1 MPTET
6 IAEPRLAAVPEKA
19 ETDYTAEQFC
29 MAFATIYH
37 TQRQEAAD
45 LMNVPV
51 ERLTPHYVGTHY
63 ARPEHSMTVISKI
76 QSVME
81 SGLCHDRVV
90 RYAESQPD
98 ILMLHHRVLTDYLS
112 NLSAVCFA
120 GAAADYLLAK
130 GAFFQR
136 LEEKHHAKELII
148 KAHELFSELADGKV
162 GEAIGLDRR
171 HLQQMAKVMYGQEG
185 SASNMPLWFE
195 TGVSA
200 EVATKRGLETIL
212 ARRGENSIVRFST
225 SEEDLKGSDLVVFK
239 NGKRLLMDVKSSGR
253 IYHDGHYIQSAAHS
267 ELEKIDNDTFYIKR
281 LHPAST
287 ESIGQDFSIDTD
299 YEDELEMVIEEFD
312 ELSSEKKRP
321 RRRTDATRHVWG
333 RHRMHLAGAAL
344 RGSG

>member
-6 IAEPRLAAVPEKA
+6 IAEPHVAAVPEKA
-19 ETDYTAEQFC
+19 ERDYTAEEFC
-29 MAFATIYH
+29 MAFASIYH

-51 ERLTPHYVGTHY
+51 ERITPHYSGTHY
-63 ARPEHSMTVISKI
+63 ARPEHSMTVIAKV
-76 QSVME
+76 QKVME

-90 RYAESQPD
+90 RYAENQPD

-130 GAFFQR
+130 GTYFQS

-148 KAHELFSELADGKV
+148 KAHELFAELADGKV
-162 GEAIGLDRR
+162 REAIGMDRR
-171 HLQQMAKVMYGQEG
+171 HLQQMARVMYGKED
-185 SASNMPLWFE
+185 SDSNMPMWFE

-212 ARRGENSIVRFST
+212 ARRGENATIRFST
-225 SEEDLKGSDLVVFK
+225 SKEDLKGSDLVVYK
-239 NGKRLLMDVKSSGR
+239 NGKRLLMVVKSSGR
-253 IYHDGHYIQSAAHS
+253 IPYEGHYVQAASHS
-267 ELEKIDNDTFYIKR
+267 EPEKIDNDTFYIKR

-312 ELSSEKKRP
+312 ELSREKKKP
-321 RRRTDATRHVWG
+321 RRRTGATRHAWG
-333 RHRMHLAGAAL
+333 RHRLNLAGAAL